1 MRPLLSF
8 LLAFLAFALVASLLA
23 YSVALIFLDL

>member
-8 LLAFLAFALVASLLA
+8 LLASLAFALVASLLT
-23 YSVALIFLDL
+23 YSIALIFLPL

>member
-1 MRPLLSF
+1 MRPILSF
-8 LLAFLAFALVASLLA
+8 LVATLAFALVASLLT